1 MIHPSTTF
9 VHLSVNTTCRD
20 RPFINKLNDDCL
32 LIIFSHC
39 HSVLL
44 EEDDGEVV
52 DNRDIVLAGGRW
64 RERWWLNLAQVCRR
78 WRGLILESP
87 SHLHL
92 SLVCMT
98 GTPVATML
106 AHHDSSLRRLPL
118 ILDYFHAYP
127 IISKKDVNGLILALL
142 HRDRVH
148 RIRIHMPV
156 QTLRR
161 LINAIDEDFPMLEYL
176 YIEPLNMHD
185 TRLSLPE
192 SLQAQGLRHLV
203 LFNFAFPIG
212 SLLLK
217 DLVTSHLKIYLL
229 QRKRIAPTTFTHA
242 PTRDIQD

>member
-20 RPFINKLNDDCL
+20 RNIPRTFINELNDDCL

-39 HSVLL
+39 QPVLL

-52 DNRDIVLAGGRW
+52 DNRDIVLASGRW

-106 AHHDSSLRRLPL
+106 AHHDSSLRKLPL
-118 ILDYFHAYP
+118 ILDYFHTDP
-127 IISKKDVNGLILALL
+127 IISKEDVNGLILTLQ
-142 HRDRVH
+142 HCDRVR
-148 RIRIHMPV
+148 RIRLRMPV
-156 QTLRR
+156 QTFKYS
-161 LINAIDEDFPMLEYL
+161 NLE
-176 YIEPLNMHD
+176 EAH
-185 TRLSLPE
+185 
-192 SLQAQGLRHLV
+192 QRH
-203 LFNFAFPIG
+203 G
-212 SLLLK
+212 
-217 DLVTSHLKIYLL
+217 
-229 QRKRIAPTTFTHA
+229 
-242 PTRDIQD
+242 